1 MILTQKNDLHYDS
14 KNFDNYQNVY
24 TVYIDRLAIE
34 RNKQRDLVD
43 YEYLHIKYDYEV
55 FSIYFNDDVTSLK
68 EYENGNKII
77 FGHFY
82 NGQNYFL
89 YKNIH
94 NGKVIGY
101 KINKCKLE
109 NLYFNKNNH
118 ILMSHSYK
126 EMVKQLEFINHEQ
139 NVESRQN
146 LKPNTIGYVY
156 LEDENELIFGLEYK
170 NRFDIDY
177 ENECLK
183 ITDINYNNVI
193 ILN

>member
-1 MILTQKNDLHYDS
+1 MILTQRNELQYDS
-14 KNFDNYQNVY
+14 KNFDSYQNVY

-55 FSIYFNDDVTSLK
+55 FSIYFNDNVTSLK

-118 ILMSHSYK
+118 ILMSHSYR
-126 EMVKQLEFINHEQ
+126 EIVKQLKYINHEQ
-139 NVESRQN
+139 NVESRQD

-156 LEDENELIFGLEYK
+156 LNDEEELIFGLEYK
-170 NRFDIDY
+170 NRFNIDY

>member
-1 MILTQKNDLHYDS
+1 MILTQRNELQYDS
-14 KNFDNYQNVY
+14 KNFDSYQNVY

-55 FSIYFNDDVTSLK
+55 FSIYFNDNITSLK

-118 ILMSHSYK
+118 ILMSHSYR
-126 EMVKQLEFINHEQ
+126 EIVKQLEYINYEQ
-139 NVESRQN
+139 NVESRQD

-156 LEDENELIFGLEYK
+156 LNDEEELIFGLEYK
-170 NRFDIDY
+170 NRFNIDY
-177 ENECLK
+177 KNECLK

-193 ILN
+193 IL

>member
-1 MILTQKNDLHYDS
+1 MILTQKNELQYDS
-14 KNFDNYQNVY
+14 KNFDSYQNVY

-55 FSIYFNDDVTSLK
+55 FSIYFNDNVTSLK

-82 NGQNYFL
+82 TGQNYFL

-118 ILMSHSYK
+118 ILMSHSYR
-126 EMVKQLEFINHEQ
+126 EIVKQLEYINHEQ
-139 NVESRQN
+139 NVESRQD

-156 LEDENELIFGLEYK
+156 LNDEEELIFGLEYK
-170 NRFDIDY
+170 NRFNIDY
-177 ENECLK
+177 KNECLK